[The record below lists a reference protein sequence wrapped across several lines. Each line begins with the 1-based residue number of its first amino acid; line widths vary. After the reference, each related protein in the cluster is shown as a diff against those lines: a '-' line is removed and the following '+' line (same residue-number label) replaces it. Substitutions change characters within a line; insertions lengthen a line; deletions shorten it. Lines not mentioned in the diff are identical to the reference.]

1 MNTISI
7 IIPVI
12 NESRALTANLP
23 RLQEWR
29 VNGHEVIVVDG
40 GSSDDSISAC
50 TGLVDHLITT
60 AAGRARQMN
69 AGALIA
75 KGDVLMFLHIDTLLP
90 PMSPQFLLQALTA
103 GRGYAWGRF
112 DVRLSGNH
120 PAFRVIETMMN
131 LRSRVT
137 GIATGD
143 QAMFVRRTAF
153 EQAGRFA
160 EIPLMEDVRLSKV
173 LRAQAGDPLCLRE
186 RVQSS
191 SRRWEKHGIL
201 RTVVLM
207 WWLRLAYV
215 MGVAPEYLHKLYYP
229 QKASR
234 K

>member
-12 NESRALTANLP
+12 NESKALTANLP
-23 RLQEWR
+23 LLQEWR
-29 VNGHEVIVVDG
+29 GNGHEVIVVDG

-60 AAGRARQMN
+60 AAGRAQQMN
-69 AGALIA
+69 AGARIA

-90 PMSPQFLLQALTA
+90 AMSPQFLLQALTA

-112 DVRLSGNH
+112 DVLLSGSH

-131 LRSRVT
+131 LRSRLT

-143 QAMFVRRTAF
+143 QAMFVRRPAF

-229 QKASR
+229 QKAFR

>member
-1 MNTISI
+1 VQL
-7 IIPVI
+7 P
-12 NESRALTANLP
+12 ERLAALQALRA
-23 RLQEWR
+23 RGVQ
-29 VNGHEVIVVDG
+29 VVLADG
-40 GSSDDSISAC
+40 GSQDGSVAIAQASVDQ
-50 TGLVDHLITT
+50 LVR
-60 AAGRARQMN
+60 APRGRARQMN
-69 AGALIA
+69 AGARIA

-90 PMSPQFLLQALTA
+90 AMSPQFLLQALTA

-112 DVRLSGNH
+112 DVLLSGSH

-131 LRSRVT
+131 LRSRLT

-143 QAMFVRRTAF
+143 QAMFVRRPAF

-229 QKASR
+229 QKAFR